1 MPVEFPSSARAERP
15 PTPPEPEPEHEH
27 EHPSEHADGFD
38 AEAAREAF
46 RLRGKA
52 GHDRVLESLK
62 KEATALK
69 ETRQYLFGRLLNLQ
83 VRVMTLIYFVARV
96 RRARSR
102 VQTRQTQS
110 RGSLV
115 WRLNNRRLTRRVFI
129 SRSFLAQLEEA
140 VLRDHLNRGVNEPSG
155 NPHDGA

>member
-1 MPVEFPSSARAERP
+1 MPVEFPTSARAERP
-15 PTPPEPEPEHEH
+15 PTPPEPETAHE
-27 EHPSEHADGFD
+27 SEGPTVHADGFD

-83 VRVMTLIYFVARV
+83 
-96 RRARSR
+96 
-102 VQTRQTQS
+102 
-110 RGSLV
+110 
-115 WRLNNRRLTRRVFI
+115 
-129 SRSFLAQLEEA
+129 LEEA
-140 VLRDHLNRGVNEPSG
+140 VLRDHLNRGVNEPPG
-155 NPHDGA
+155 EVHDGA

>member
-15 PTPPEPEPEHEH
+15 PTPPEPEIAHE
-27 EHPSEHADGFD
+27 SEGPTVHADGFD

-83 VRVMTLIYFVARV
+83 VRAMALVARV
-96 RRARSR
+96 CRA
-102 VQTRQTQS
+102 
-110 RGSLV
+110 
-115 WRLNNRRLTRRVFI
+115 
-129 SRSFLAQLEEA
+129 
-140 VLRDHLNRGVNEPSG
+140 
-155 NPHDGA
+155 